1 MVPPTYLGTGAL
13 IPRGRHLPES
23 NGRHGCLP
31 HETPLVISSLS
42 GDPTM
47 RKEALFASGLFI
59 SALVWI
65 VAHPA
70 GSGAG

>member
-1 MVPPTYLGTGAL
+1 
-13 IPRGRHLPES
+13 
-23 NGRHGCLP
+23 
-31 HETPLVISSLS
+31 
-42 GDPTM
+42 M